1 MLKIELT
8 GTNTRRLQIN
18 QNDKQKKFINDLN
31 DLISEFLT
39 GSSTA
44 HGEYAEAVIV
54 GINYLANARAQGE
67 THNLIKGLS
76 DVL

>member
-1 MLKIELT
+1 
-8 GTNTRRLQIN
+8 
-18 QNDKQKKFINDLN
+18 
-31 DLISEFLT
+31 LISEFLT
-39 GSSTA
+39 GSSTV
-44 HGEYAEAVIV
+44 HGEYAEAVVV